1 LTVGFKKDGWLR
13 SDLGAHRKK
22 KKMAG
27 GGGDDGR
34 TSMVAALQ

>member
-1 LTVGFKKDGWLR
+1 MKNGRYRL
-13 SDLGAHRKK
+13 DLGAHQKKK

-34 TSMVAALQ
+34 TSMLAAIQ

>member
-1 LTVGFKKDGWLR
+1 MNGQDQIWELTGKR
-13 SDLGAHRKK
+13 

-34 TSMVAALQ
+34 TSMLAVIR

>member
-1 LTVGFKKDGWLR
+1 MKNGQYSL
-13 SDLGAHRKK
+13 DLGAHQKKK

-34 TSMVAALQ
+34 TSMLAAL